1 MGFIELIRDIPTNV
15 KVLDV
20 GAWGLT
26 GENTT
31 TELVAHFEDVLTI
44 NIKKLDG
51 VKVVADFYKTYFD
64 EKLDLIVLDLNI
76 DNNVSQD
83 WTRKGL
89 DRVHD
94 LLAPDGFLII
104 YILTK
109 EGYTE
114 EEPTKS
120 MINDNL
126 KNFWKSC
133 PVTVDAIGNKLR
145 EFKDICN
152 LVAIQPCDRR
162 DNIAWVKLQR
172 V

>member
-1 MGFIELIRDIPTNV
+1 MGFIELISDIPTN
-15 KVLDV
+15 KSVLDV
-20 GAWGLT
+20 GAYGLQ

-44 NIKKLDG
+44 NIRKIEG
-51 VKVVADFYKTYFD
+51 VKLVADFYRAHFD
-64 EKLDLIVLDLNI
+64 KKFDLIVLDLNI

-83 WTRKGL
+83 WTRAGL
-89 DRVHD
+89 DRVHNM
-94 LLAPDGFLII
+94 LAPDGFVIV

-109 EGYTE
+109 DGYTE
-114 EEPTKS
+114 QEPTKT

-126 KNFWKSC
+126 NHFWKAC

-145 EFKDICN
+145 EFKDIFR
-152 LVAIQPCDRR
+152 LVAIQPDDRR

-172 V
+172 I